1 MSCMPARWAATR
13 AEAADSAEGSSATGV
28 GESALVGGKCR
39 LGRGLR
45 YSAGLEAQE
54 KQRQD
59 EDRGETGDGR
69 ASSWSTAIART
80 RGIRTRFVLRR
91 ISAVFFKPE
100 CAVVK
105 NENIDAIV
113 ATWTLEQSANLVVDR
128 GRLHDKHE
136 FTRYHDAAPIG
147 NFWPRLPVV
156 SPRFERSERPLPMK
170 KDVLQGRFETSR
182 MSGRLLSCP
191 GLVYRIIKLQ
201 SPLVCPFQALPCDL
215 KSVRR
220 ILSGC

>member
-1 MSCMPARWAATR
+1 MGSRAQVSQNQAPIVVEKSLVDVEEAGDLVPRTHSIDVLNLIIRDDPPVACADDLSFYIFIFHRGIEAATER
-13 AEAADSAEGSSATGV
+13 RRLRPGTIDEITHAPLPLPEQEADELHAGPVGCHTGRGGRLRGRILRDRSRRISAGR
-28 GESALVGGKCR
+28 GKCR

-113 ATWTLEQSANLVVDR
+113 ATDR
-128 GRLHDKHE
+128 
-136 FTRYHDAAPIG
+136 
-147 NFWPRLPVV
+147 
-156 SPRFERSERPLPMK
+156 
-170 KDVLQGRFETSR
+170 
-182 MSGRLLSCP
+182 
-191 GLVYRIIKLQ
+191 
-201 SPLVCPFQALPCDL
+201 
-215 KSVRR
+215 KSVV
-220 ILSGC
+220 